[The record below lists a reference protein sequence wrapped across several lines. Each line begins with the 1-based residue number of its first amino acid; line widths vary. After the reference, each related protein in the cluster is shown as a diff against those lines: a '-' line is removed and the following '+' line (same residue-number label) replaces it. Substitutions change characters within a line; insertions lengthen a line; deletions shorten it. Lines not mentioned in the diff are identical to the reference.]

1 MRFRLQVLCSLF
13 AVCGAF
19 LLPSL
24 VDAQSTYVWTGATS
38 GDWNTASN
46 WNPNGIPGGTAAQGG
61 NPEDIADFNSS
72 SRTSVTVSQSVELGA
87 ISFAYGPVYSFQ
99 LNAFLQLRHGV
110 LNLSTTTQNSFTTG
124 PGTLDFV
131 QDGDAANSLITN
143 NQDLDF
149 SGTSSAG
156 TAQITNNAGGT
167 VYFSN
172 SASAA
177 QAVIYNGGTV
187 DYSYMTAPST
197 LGSIADGIASAKIF
211 LGGQTLSIGSLNY
224 TQTIDG
230 SIADGGFEGGAGGS
244 LTKVGTGF
252 LQLTGACT
260 YTGKTTV
267 QQGLLEVDGTLASPE
282 TLVDTGATL
291 AGAGHIGDLVAQAG
305 SYIIPGDIYNPSTSP
320 PNTTLTAG
328 RLLCAATPTV
338 ETRIG
343 NVGSA
348 THGDYLSLNSPLQS
362 GFCPHLHFSLLSA
375 GLPLTVGDYYLLV
388 LIQGT
393 TDYTAGNIDFDFSYF
408 PSYRQA
414 TGSIVVANLGS
425 VSAIYLQLTSL
436 GDEIFG
442 NGFD

>member
-13 AVCGAF
+13 AVCCAF

-61 NPEDIADFNSS
+61 NLEDIANFNSS

-99 LNAFLQLRHGV
+99 LNAFLQLRHGI

-149 SGTSSAG
+149 DGTSSAG
-156 TAQITNNAGGT
+156 TAAITNQPGAT
-167 VYFSN
+167 IYFTG

-177 QAVIYNGGTV
+177 QAVIYNSGTI
-187 DYSYMTAPST
+187 DNSYLTAPSSIGSVADNVNAKIL
-197 LGSIADGIASAKIF
+197 LGS
-211 LGGQTLSIGSLNY
+211 QTLSIGALNY
-224 TQTIDG
+224 TQTLDG
-230 SIADGGFEGGAGGS
+230 SLLDGGFNGGSGGA
-244 LTKVGTGF
+244 LTKVGSGF
-252 LQLTGACT
+252 LQLTGAST

-267 QQGLLEVDGTLASPE
+267 QQGLLEVDGTLVSPE
-282 TLVDTGATL
+282 ILVDTGATL
-291 AGAGHIGDLVAQAG
+291 AGAGHISDLVAQAG
-305 SYIIPGDIYNPSTSP
+305 SYIMPGDIYNPSTSP

-375 GLPLTVGDYYLLV
+375 GLPLTVGDYYLLI

>member
-1 MRFRLQVLCSLF
+1 MRFRFQAVCRLF
-13 AVCGAF
+13 AVCCAL
-19 LLPSL
+19 LLPL
-24 VDAQSTYVWTGATS
+24 LADAQNAYTWTGATS
-38 GDWNTASN
+38 SDWNTASN
-46 WNPNGIPGGTAAQGG
+46 WNPNGVPGGTAAQGG
-61 NPEDIADFNSS
+61 NLEDQAEFDAS
-72 SRTSVTVSQSVELGA
+72 SRTAVTVSQEVNLGF
-87 ISFAYGPVYSFQ
+87 ISFGYGPAYSFQ
-99 LNAFLQLRHGV
+99 LDALLYLKHGV
-110 LNLSTTTQNSFTTG
+110 LNLSTTTQNSFTIG
-124 PGTLDFV
+124 PGAMWFA

-143 NQDLDF
+143 NQSLEF

-156 TAQITNNAGGT
+156 SAQITNNAGGT
-167 VYFSN
+167 VLFEDSTT
-172 SASAA
+172 AA
-177 QAVIYNGGTV
+177 NAVIYNAGTV
-187 DYSYMTAPST
+187 DYSYLAARST
-197 LGSIADGIASAKIF
+197 LGSIASGGGAKIF
-211 LGGQTLSIGSLNY
+211 LGSQTLSIGSLNY

-230 SIADGGFEGGAGGS
+230 PIADGGFKGGTGGS
-244 LTKVGTGF
+244 LTKVGSGF
-252 LQLTGACT
+252 LQLTGT
-260 YTGKTTV
+260 SSYTGKTTV
-267 QQGLLEVDGTLASPE
+267 QQGLLEVDGTLASSE

-291 AGAGHIGDLVAQAG
+291 AGAGHIGDIAAQAG
-305 SYIIPGDIYNPSTSP
+305 SYIIPGDVYNPSVSP
-320 PNTTLTAG
+320 PNTTLSAG
-328 RLLCAATPTV
+328 RLFCASSPTI

-408 PSYRQA
+408 PGYRQA